1 MEDIILEV
9 FVYCSRI
16 DAPSNEV
23 FAWHC
28 RDDAFERLIPP
39 WRRPFIVKDREEEE
53 EEEALILVMVVT
65 LLFKCP

>member
-1 MEDIILEV
+1 MEV

-53 EEEALILVMVVT
+53 EALILVMVVT
-65 LLFKCP
+65 LLFKWP

>member
-1 MEDIILEV
+1 LEV

-23 FAWHC
+23 FAWHY
-28 RDDAFERLIPP
+28 RDDAFERLDPP
-39 WRRPFIVKDREEEE
+39 WWRPFIVKDREKKE

-65 LLFKCP
+65 LRYYSNALS

>member
-1 MEDIILEV
+1 LEV

-28 RDDAFERLIPP
+28 RDGSFERLIPP
-39 WRRPFIVKDREEEE
+39 WRRPFIVKDREKK

-65 LLFKCP
+65 LRYYSNALS

>member
-1 MEDIILEV
+1 MEV

-16 DAPSNEV
+16 DAPSIEV

-53 EEEALILVMVVT
+53 EEEEEALILVMVVT